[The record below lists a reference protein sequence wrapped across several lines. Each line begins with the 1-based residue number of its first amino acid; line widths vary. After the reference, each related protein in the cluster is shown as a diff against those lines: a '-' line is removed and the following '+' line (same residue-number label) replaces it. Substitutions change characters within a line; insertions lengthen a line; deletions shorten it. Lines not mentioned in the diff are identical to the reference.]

1 MNRISSKSSQV
12 TQSRR
17 IRLRRIEQRLDSL
30 DTALHTIGVALWQTD
45 ERLRLLDCMG
55 IAVAEGFIGR
65 SISDFYRHV
74 CGLEDGQAEPMR
86 AHEDALRGESVTLH
100 WTHHGEQFLV
110 MIEARR
116 DRRES
121 IVGTV
126 GMSLRLGAGG

>member
-65 SISDFYRHV
+65 PISDFYRHV
-74 CGLEDGQAEPMR
+74 CGVEDGQAEPMR

-126 GMSLRLGAGG
+126 GMSLRLGADG